1 MAARKK
7 PQQPVGGPYPLPG
20 QVPQKPKQ
28 RAKPQKIGEALS
40 NAGWSFPIPAL
51 KNLNVPAG
59 YEVEAGQSVSDED
72 LMNIASQA
80 EAWADQQR
88 TMMGTPFSGAGGV
101 GGGLTAAEKAQQQ
114 ALNRYTRQLQGL
126 LRSGSYRA
134 PQDQLMQQLQTQYQ
148 AATPQINTAYE
159 NLISQLQ
166 SQTNPYANMQAVTT
180 QATPEL
186 QQLLQSQGVSTD
198 PLQQFATALNTQ
210 NQGQATAFQ
219 NLINTM
225 SGIQSAGQTG
235 MIDAARAQQA
245 NALAA
250 LEGQRAGYATQ
261 LESQAAGQQ
270 QNFMEMLL
278 NAIAKGGAP
287 RKGRLF

>member
-7 PQQPVGGPYPLPG
+7 SQPPVGGPYPLPG
-20 QVPQKPKQ
+20 QVEQKPKA
-28 RAKPQKIGEALS
+28 RTKPQKVGEALS
-40 NAGWSFPIPAL
+40 NAGWSLPIPML
-51 KNLNVPAG
+51 KNLNVPSG
-59 YEVEAGQSVSDED
+59 YEVEAGESISDED
-72 LMNIASQA
+72 LMSIASEA
-80 EAWADQQR
+80 ETWADQQR
-88 TMMGTPFSGAGGV
+88 TLMGTPLGGGG
-101 GGGLTAAEKAQQQ
+101 GGGLSAAEKAQQK

-166 SQTNPYANMQAVTT
+166 GQTNPYANMQAVTT

-219 NLINTM
+219 NLINNM
-225 SGIQSAGQTG
+225 SGIQSANQTG
-235 MIDAARAQQA
+235 MINAARAQQA

-250 LEGQRAGYATQ
+250 LEGQRAAYGTQ